1 MGIEEIKQK
10 ILADANER
18 VKKIIEEAEE
28 KAKPIVDE
36 AKDKAKQIKKESKE
50 KAKSEA
56 EAKKKRILALARLEA
71 RKSLLAARQDTTEEA
86 FLEAVNRL
94 SGLDDEE
101 YLAIVKEMFLSVDV
115 PEGDV
120 EVILSP
126 NDKKRLSKG
135 FLKDVE
141 KELAMKGRKVKL
153 TLSNDTKDISG
164 GFVLRKGRIE
174 FNNSFDVIIK
184 TQRDA
189 MESEIARILFGEN
202 IWKPKRSANMHTQ

>member
-18 VKKIIEEAEE
+18 AKKIVEEAE
-28 KAKPIVDE
+28 KKVKPIVDE
-36 AKDKAKQIKKESKE
+36 AEDKAKQIKKESKE
-50 KAKSEA
+50 KAESEA
-56 EAKKKRILALARLEA
+56 ESKKKRILALARLEA
-71 RKSLLAARQDTTEEA
+71 RKSLLAARHDMTEEA
-86 FLEAVNRL
+86 FVEAVNRL
-94 SGLDDEE
+94 SGLDDGE
-101 YLAIVKEMFLSVDV
+101 YLAIVKGMFLSVDM

-126 NDKKRLSKG
+126 NDKKRVSNK

-141 KELAMKGRKVKL
+141 KELALKGKKVKL
-153 TLSNDTKDISG
+153 TLSKDTRDISG

-174 FNNSFDVIIK
+174 FNNSFDALIK

-189 MESEIARILFGEN
+189 REAEIARILFGEDV
-202 IWKPKRSANMHTQ
+202 WKPKRSANMPTQ